1 MHKEI
6 DGAEWLM
13 RVSYVKSVFQNYSN
27 FFSACSVLERKIRP

>member
-13 RVSYVKSVFQNYSN
+13 RVSYVRSVFQIYSY
-27 FFSACSVLERKIRP
+27 FFQPAVC